1 MSDKVALKSN
11 TVENQDDER
20 AKLKSPRLL
29 LHKQG
34 TRTFLIFSFQVD
46 FNETS
51 LKPRPLLPEHP
62 CKAGAQQR
70 LK

>member
-11 TVENQDDER
+11 TVKTQDDER

-34 TRTFLIFSFQVD
+34 MRTFFIFSFQVD
-46 FNETS
+46 SKKTS